1 MARQVLRLAHGL
13 PEPGKRADLFL
24 GPRLLLLALLLSL
37 HHLEIYPRILVW
49 PMASSNAWIS
59 EFIFLSFYLFL
70 L

>member
-1 MARQVLRLAHGL
+1 MARQVLCLAHGL